1 MTLRQW
7 KQAQQIPWHEVARHI
22 GVDQNRLWRLLGGA
36 KASAA
41 EWEALKKMTDNEV
54 LEFTE

>member
-7 KQAQQIPWHEVARHI
+7 KQAQQIPWHEVARRL
-22 GVDQNRLWRLLGGA
+22 GMYQNRLWQLLRGA
-36 KASAA
+36 KPKGD
-41 EWEALKKMTDNEV
+41 EKPALLRMTDNEV